1 MPETRPTRMRWW
13 ILALL
18 FLITTNNYLDRII
31 LGFLAPE
38 LQKQLQFNDQEYG
51 YITAAFTLAYAFGFL
66 AFGKFVDRYGTRA
79 GYKVAITL
87 WSIAAALHA
96 FARSAAQLGLWR
108 MLLGLGESGNFPTA
122 IKAVTEW
129 FPKKDRAF
137 ANGIFN
143 AGTNVAAMFGP
154 KMFEW
159 LYRSFGWQACFLLTS
174 STGLI
179 CLALWWIWY
188 QTPERHPRVN
198 PAELAYILDDPS
210 ERKQA
215 PMTWTEA
222 LVHKQTWGFALA
234 KFFSDPVWWFYLYW
248 LTLYFVN
255 VRGLK
260 LSEVAWALP
269 VVYLMADFGSVAAG
283 WFSGW
288 LIRKGWP
295 TGKARKAAMGV
306 CVFCMPIAATAV
318 VAPNAV
324 SAVLLISLATAGHQG
339 WSANLYTTTSDIFP
353 KNAVATVTSFGGF
366 AGGIGGFLF
375 SSLLAGYIVQNFG
388 YVPIFVIMGGFHLIA
403 FAIVHFTMGKMEP
416 ISDPQVAKA

>member
-1 MPETRPTRMRWW
+1 VRWW
-13 ILALL
+13 ILALI

-38 LQKQLQFNDQEYG
+38 LQKRLHFNDQQYG

-66 AFGKFVDRYGTRA
+66 AFGRFVDRYGTRL
-79 GYKVAITL
+79 GYTVAITL

-96 FARSAAQLGLWR
+96 SARTAVELGLWR

-129 FPKKDRAF
+129 FPKKERAF
-137 ANGIFN
+137 ATGIFN

-159 LYRSFGWQACFLLTS
+159 LFRSFGWQACFLLTS
-174 STGLI
+174 STGII

-188 QTPERHPRVN
+188 QIPSRHPRIGAV
-198 PAELAYILDDPS
+198 ELAYIQSDPEES
-210 ERKQA
+210 REPAMSWSQA
-215 PMTWTEA
+215 LTY
-222 LVHKQTWGFALA
+222 KQTWGLALA

-255 VRGLK
+255 VRGLQ
-260 LSEVAWALP
+260 LGEVAWALP
-269 VVYLMADFGSVAAG
+269 VIYLMADFGSVAGG
-283 WFSGW
+283 WLSGW
-288 LIRKGWP
+288 LIGRGWP
-295 TGKARKAAMGV
+295 NGKARKFTMAA
-306 CVFCMPIAATAV
+306 CAICMPVAATAV
-318 VAPNAV
+318 AAPNVVA
-324 SAVLLISLATAGHQG
+324 AVLLISLATAGHQG
-339 WSANLYTTTSDIFP
+339 WSANLYTTASDIFP
-353 KNAVATVTSFGGF
+353 KNAVATVTSFGGC

-375 SSLLAGYIVQNFG
+375 SSLLAGYIVQHFG

-403 FAIVHFTMGKMEP
+403 LAIVHLTMGKMER
-416 ISDPQVAKA
+416 ISDPQAAVA